1 MLKRRDFKDASREDL
16 LFYSEKTERKKVL
29 DVYNKQLADFNG
41 DVDRFDEYLTEVED
55 LIDALLGT
63 QEQRDKAEKKLKKKK

>member
-1 MLKRRDFKDASREDL
+1 
-16 LFYSEKTERKKVL
+16 
-29 DVYNKQLADFNG
+29 VYNKQLADFNG
-41 DVDRFDEYLTEVED
+41 DIDRFDEYLTEVED